1 MCIRSRRLEA
11 VRVVPLHAGVEVQ
24 HAAPGVARAAFQLV
38 QQGRADAGARAEGRS
53 SFRLMFSVRTAR
65 ALIAVYVGLI
75 VAATALVVYSEL
87 VRDDGDGLS
96 AVFLIVLSLPLGILA
111 LLTPVEGLGALVL
124 LTAAA
129 LLQAGGLWL
138 LTSRVVA
145 RRRSVPP
152 APV

>member
-1 MCIRSRRLEA
+1 M
-11 VRVVPLHAGVEVQ
+11 
-24 HAAPGVARAAFQLV
+24 
-38 QQGRADAGARAEGRS
+38 
-53 SFRLMFSVRTAR
+53 RTAR

-75 VAATALVVYSEL
+75 AAATALVVYSEL

-138 LTSRVVA
+138 LTARAVA
-145 RRRSVPP
+145 RRRPCHLLRP
-152 APV
+152 EPQRAACEAA